1 MRKKLAGLT
10 LALASAL
17 SVAILVT
24 SSVERP
30 EGTVKLS
37 WSVAEAQS
45 VPDVTLNDTVYW
57 DAVVGSAG
65 YQVRLLTASSGPFW
79 PDNTNSNVVHE
90 NGTDTFFAL
99 SQALTG
105 AAQAQYKFQV
115 RAVQTGG
122 TNPTSW
128 SQLTVNYVGLSP
140 PTNLRL
146 TP

>member
-1 MRKKLAGLT
+1 MRKLCYVL
-10 LALASAL
+10 
-17 SVAILVT
+17 AILAALFAA
-24 SSVERP
+24 SSTVEFGTDSP
-30 EGTVKLS
+30 GTVKVS
-37 WSVAEAQS
+37 WNVAEAQS
-45 VPDVTLNDTVYW
+45 VPDVTLNDVVYW

-65 YQVRLLTASSGPFW
+65 YQVRLLTATNGPFW
-79 PDNTNSNVVHE
+79 PDNTNSSVVHD

-115 RAVQTGG
+115 RAVESGG
-122 TNPTSW
+122 ANPTAW
-128 SQLTVNYVGLSP
+128 SQLTVNYIGLSA